1 MERSDTPGFNAFYD
15 WGEHAIGWRQY
26 KAQAGSGELGD
37 MGIHRINYAED
48 LLGQIVAVCA
58 SMKQVVP
65 RRTTASGQNCA
76 PQDVEDWVA
85 WIAEFESGATGA
97 FEMAKLSKGRGL
109 GGDHDLAELNGSE
122 ASALYQLHAPFE
134 IMFGRRQQPFETRSV
149 PPEFLK
155 RSGSPRDPH
164 DGNPVVT
171 FRYDQAWEFVSAI
184 RQQRD
189 ATPSFYHGMRAQ
201 AVAEGIVEAS
211 RERRWVSVRAR

>member
-1 MERSDTPGFNAFYD
+1 MSAFTYRFAPGMTFLRHLVQTGELGEIRHARFQRLQD

-37 MGIHRINYAED
+37 MGIHCIDYAED

-85 WIAEFESGATGA
+85 WIAEFESGATGV
-97 FEMAKLSKGRGL
+97 FEMTKLSKGRGP

-122 ASALYQLHAPFE
+122 ASALY
-134 IMFGRRQQPFETRSV
+134 R
-149 PPEFLK
+149 
-155 RSGSPRDPH
+155 
-164 DGNPVVT
+164 GNPVVT

-211 RERRWVSVRAR
+211 RERRWVSVWAR